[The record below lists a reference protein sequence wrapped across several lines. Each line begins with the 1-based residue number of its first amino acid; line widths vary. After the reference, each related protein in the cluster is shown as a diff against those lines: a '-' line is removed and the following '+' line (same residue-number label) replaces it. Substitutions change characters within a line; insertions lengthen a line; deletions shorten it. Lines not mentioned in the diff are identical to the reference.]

1 MRIVV
6 LSDIHSNLEALDA
19 VLERARDEGA
29 QATYVLGD
37 IVGYGAD
44 PNAVIERLAEQPAAV
59 LIAGNHDLAATGR
72 FDIEWFNRVASD
84 AITWTESVLDAEA
97 RDFLAKLEPRYDAAE
112 GLLVHGSVVDPAA
125 EYVLNLDAA
134 RASFQAAEFG
144 HCFFGHTHLPTLF
157 VDEGGRIDGHALR
170 DGAGVSLEANGG
182 KRFMVNPGSV
192 GQPRDGDPRASMMV
206 YDTTERS
213 AVVHRVPYPIE
224 RAASKIREAG
234 LPAMLADRLAIGH

>member
-19 VLERARDEGA
+19 VLQRARDERVE
-29 QATYVLGD
+29 ATYVLGD

-44 PNAVIERLAEQPAAV
+44 PNAVVARLGEQPSSV

-72 FDIEWFNRVASD
+72 FDTEWFNPVAAE
-84 AITWTESVLDAEA
+84 AIAWTESILDPDA
-97 RDFLAKLEPRYDAAE
+97 RAFLTALEPRGDAAE

-125 EYVLNLDAA
+125 EYVLNLEVA
-134 RASFQAAEFG
+134 RASFEAAEFG

-157 VDEGGRIDGHALR
+157 IDEGGRIDGRALR
-170 DGAGVSLEANGG
+170 DGAGVSLESNGG

-192 GQPRDGDPRASMMV
+192 GQPRDGDPRASMMI
-206 YDTTERS
+206 YDTADRS

-224 RAASKIREAG
+224 RAAAKIRHAG
-234 LPAMLADRLAIGH
+234 LPAVLADRLAVGH